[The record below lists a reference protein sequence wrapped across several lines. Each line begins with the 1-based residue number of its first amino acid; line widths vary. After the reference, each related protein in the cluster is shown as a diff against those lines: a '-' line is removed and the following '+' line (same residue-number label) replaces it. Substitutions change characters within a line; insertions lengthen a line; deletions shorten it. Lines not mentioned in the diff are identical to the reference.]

1 MPRGRRTVAAISC
14 VTERKRKGMRE
25 LATSGIPAS
34 SDAFGARTGHSEF
47 VRRTLVHWN
56 RDEAVVLAARDPID
70 LAALTLD
77 QVHGASLSIDQEIAT
92 DIGSVRDLVS
102 RILAQWAEAG
112 LVELRR
118 GAVEIIDRGSLASA
132 GRR

>member
-1 MPRGRRTVAAISC
+1 M
-14 VTERKRKGMRE
+14 
-25 LATSGIPAS
+25 
-34 SDAFGARTGHSEF
+34 
-47 VRRTLVHWN
+47 
-56 RDEAVVLAARDPID
+56 
-70 LAALTLD
+70 
-77 QVHGASLSIDQEIAT
+77 AT
-92 DIGSVRDLVS
+92 DIGSVREVVS

>member
-1 MPRGRRTVAAISC
+1 M
-14 VTERKRKGMRE
+14 
-25 LATSGIPAS
+25 
-34 SDAFGARTGHSEF
+34 
-47 VRRTLVHWN
+47 
-56 RDEAVVLAARDPID
+56 D

-92 DIGSVRDLVS
+92 DISSVREVVS